1 MQNSTNM
8 TKEELQSSFEQYRDA
23 LFAAINQAMSQKIS
37 TSKGFMLLSHEI
49 LRRTGKSVSEST
61 LKRIYGYVSG
71 SVEARE
77 STLDILSLFVGYTSW
92 QQFCSAQQVSH
103 TVAPSSGFVNARTLE
118 VSQLPL
124 HTIVRFTWAPDRI
137 CSCLYCGE
145 GRFEVLR
152 SENTRLVPG
161 SLFKCSF
168 IVADQPLVL
177 SQVLFSGKG
186 IPATYVIGRTYGIH
200 FDLVIP

>member
-1 MQNSTNM
+1 M
-8 TKEELQSSFEQYRDA
+8 TKEELQSSFEQHRDA
-23 LFAAINQAMSQKIS
+23 LFDAINQAMNQKIA

-77 STLDILSLFVGYTSW
+77 STLDLLSLFVGYSSW
-92 QQFCSAQQVSH
+92 QQFCNAQQVAQSIG
-103 TVAPSSGFVNARTLE
+103 PSSGFVNARTLE
-118 VSQLPL
+118 VSQLPI
-124 HTIVRFTWAPDRI
+124 HTIVRFSWAPDRI

-161 SLFKCSF
+161 TLFNCSF
-168 IVADQPLVL
+168 IVAEQPLVL
-177 SQVLFSGKG
+177 SQVLVGGTG
-186 IPATYVIGRTYGIH
+186 IPATYSIGRTYGVH
-200 FDLVIP
+200 FDLIIP